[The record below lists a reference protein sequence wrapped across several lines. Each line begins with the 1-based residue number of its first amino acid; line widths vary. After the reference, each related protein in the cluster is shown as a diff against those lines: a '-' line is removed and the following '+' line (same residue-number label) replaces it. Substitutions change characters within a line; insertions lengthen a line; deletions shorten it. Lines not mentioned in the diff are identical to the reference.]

1 MALNYLAPAPY
12 ALFFTRNGAFQADGN
27 ALISNVNTGLQ
38 TLDLLESGCVPL
50 AFNPFA
56 NFRNLVDG
64 GDFSINP
71 FQRNI
76 PGLASGGVI
85 ATPVAATPTYFA
97 DRFFAAG
104 GASSAILMAA
114 TPDASV
120 TGFNQSLKVSRQSG
134 NSNTAVI
141 NLGQVVETFDSLRCQ
156 GQTVTLSFWA
166 RAGATFSGGALTVQ
180 LIAGNGVNQSAASL
194 IARTWTGLSSVVSAQ
209 QGLTSAMTRYQFT
222 GAVPASASQLGVLL
236 SFTPSGTAGVDD
248 SISINGVQLE
258 IGPSASPFEHIDA
271 QVTLEICQRYAW
283 AIPEPGAGV
292 GERTEFDAQCYL
304 YWTNQTEIEKSE
316 YATTLVSK
324 DIEIA
329 LSPGDMF
336 RSGSHQI
343 DVHDGKLVLYQSPC
357 FQTHGDAA
365 DLGRLAAIHP
375 VPDRASGSGRRL

>member
-236 SFTPSGTAGVDD
+236 SFTPSGTAGVDN

-283 AIPEPGAGV
+283 AIPEPGAGSANEQNLTLNATCT
-292 GERTEFDAQCYL
+292 GLIRQKL
-304 YWTNQTEIEKSE
+304 RNQNTRP
-316 YATTLVSK
+316 L
-324 DIEIA
+324 
-329 LSPGDMF
+329 
-336 RSGSHQI
+336 
-343 DVHDGKLVLYQSPC
+343 
-357 FQTHGDAA
+357 
-365 DLGRLAAIHP
+365 
-375 VPDRASGSGRRL
+375 